1 MRLHLYLRK
10 GKVIIPTSGAVHQRL
25 HRDIEPV
32 AVADVSDAEG
42 IRQAIHATIAR
53 GNPPTPYYKPGIH
66 PQPVVVKYAGVRSW
80 SAFARGTSTWDINKR
95 GANYRIVGRS
105 LGRDGW
111 IEDPNKTIDF
121 PPGTSVDTVIDRMI
135 AILQDATRRPQGD

>member
-1 MRLHLYLRK
+1 MRLHLDLRN

-32 AVADVSDAEG
+32 AVADVFDAEG

-80 SAFARGTSTWDINKR
+80 SAFARGTSTWDIKER
-95 GANYRIVGRS
+95 DANYRIVGRS

-111 IEDPNKTIDF
+111 VEDPNKTIDF
-121 PPGTSVDTVIDRMI
+121 PPGTSVDIVIDRMI
-135 AILQDATRRPQGD
+135 AILQDATRRPQSG

>member
-1 MRLHLYLRK
+1 MRLHLYLRN

-32 AVADVSDAEG
+32 AVADVFDAEG

-66 PQPVVVKYAGVRSW
+66 PQPVVVKYAGVKILVGICTRDVDLGHQGK
-80 SAFARGTSTWDINKR
+80 GTQII
-95 GANYRIVGRS
+95 GS
-105 LGRDGW
+105 LGAPLGFDGW
-111 IEDPNKTIDF
+111 VEDPNKTIDF
-121 PPGTSVDTVIDRMI
+121 PPVTSVDIVIDRMI
-135 AILQDATRRPQGD
+135 AILTIC

>member
-10 GKVIIPTSGAVHQRL
+10 GKVIIPTLGAVHQRL

-32 AVADVSDAEG
+32 EVADVFDAEG
-42 IRQAIHATIAR
+42 IRQAIHATIAP

-66 PQPVVVKYAGVRSW
+66 PQPVVVKYAGVKSW
-80 SAFARGTSTWDINKR
+80 SAFARGTSTWDIKER
-95 GANYRIVGRS
+95 DANYQVVGRS

-111 IEDPNKTIDF
+111 VEDPNKTIDF
-121 PPGTSVDTVIDRMI
+121 PPGTSVDVVIDRMI